1 MILWLYFDIIKVDKI
16 KDGKLQ
22 TRKRDLKMSR
32 YFLITGL
39 DDGRGITPYIAE
51 TNGLEPY
58 IMVNPPH
65 GDHSR
70 QAQEISKS
78 ETLELMKQGIE
89 IW

>member
-1 MILWLYFDIIKVDKI
+1 MTK
-16 KDGKLQ
+16 
-22 TRKRDLKMSR
+22 

-39 DDGRGITPYIAE
+39 DDGIGIEPYITE
-51 TNGLEPY
+51 TDGSQPY